1 MNDDIDR
8 LIVNHL
14 LLAPPRWRIGDKVA
28 RLRRPKASALK
39 RTPNAVDVENGRERI
54 IVACCVLHNFG
65 YLNYDHWDDYT
76 EIDQEEADAE
86 DFRQM
91 EENNDEAI
99 VKRYDITQQL
109 SRLR

>member
-1 MNDDIDR
+1 MQS
-8 LIVNHL
+8 LCGKYFWYV
-14 LLAPPRWRIGDKVA
+14 KSVE
-28 RLRRPKASALK
+28 KAVS
-39 RTPNAVDVENGRERI
+39 V

-65 YLNYDHWDDYT
+65 YLNYDYWDDYT

-99 VKRYDITQQL
+99 VERYDITQQL